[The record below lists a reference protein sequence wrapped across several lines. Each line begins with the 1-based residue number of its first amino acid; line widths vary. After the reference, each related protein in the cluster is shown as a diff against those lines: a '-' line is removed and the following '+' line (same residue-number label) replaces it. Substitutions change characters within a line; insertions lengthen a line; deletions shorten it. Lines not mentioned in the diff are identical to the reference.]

1 MKQYYVYIMASW
13 SRVLYVGVTGDLE
26 RRVFEHK
33 QAAPARFTSKKV
45 VTRLVYYEVHERADY
60 AIEREKRIKTWRRQK
75 KVALAE
81 QMNPGWEDLAAAWYR
96 E

>member
-33 QAAPARFTSKKV
+33 KGLLPGFTSKYN
-45 VTRLVYYEVHERADY
+45 VTRLVYYAVHERADY
-60 AIEREKRIKTWRRQK
+60 AIEREKRINTWRRQK
-75 KVALAE
+75 KVALVE